1 MTLLMLLELNI
12 IESVSKLKTMV
23 VIAHR
28 FTTVKNCDR
37 IYLID
42 KGRIIDKGRYDALEE
57 RNEKFK
63 EMVGD
68 WI

>member
-1 MTLLMLLELNI
+1 MI
-12 IESVSKLKTMV
+12 

-28 FTTVKNCDR
+28 LTTVKNCDR

-42 KGRIIDKGRYDALEE
+42 RGRVIDKGKYSELER

-63 EMVGD
+63 EMVGRRV
-68 WI
+68 